1 MEKIKQ
7 YLNYIALALIFLSLV
22 SLRIWP
28 YKKTTALV
36 LGLIGVAV
44 LAAYIILNLSVLK
57 QSLKRKSFIYSSNL
71 IFIVVLVLAI
81 LVLINYFFARHHHR
95 FDFTEAKLH
104 SLSDQSVNVLIN
116 LKDEVMTKCFFREG
130 NFSRAKMENLMKIY
144 NYHSKK
150 IKYEFI
156 DPDKNPGM
164 VKRYDI
170 SEDGTTIFE
179 SGDKESRITSSNEED
194 ITNAIIKVSR
204 EKKKVLY
211 FLEGHGEASIEESE
225 ERGYTLAKEELEK
238 LAYEVKKLTLALSDT
253 FPKDCSLLLIPGAEK
268 DLLPNELET
277 IRDYISEG
285 GRVFFMV
292 DPENAP
298 GLKSFL
304 TEYGIQLEDDLIVDT
319 VSRLMGGDYFMP
331 IVSEYEYHEITKKF
345 RYATFFPFAR
355 SVNVADEKPD
365 GISANILAK
374 TSSNSWSERQLK
386 ETQVTFNKDKDKAGP
401 IPVAAVV
408 TVEPKEEEKEEKETE
423 EVKKET
429 KAEEEAEE
437 EKVKEKEKK
446 DTKAE
451 EVDKKAKEKEKEKA
465 KQEGR
470 LAVFGDSDFATNRYY
485 NLYGNGNF
493 FLNTVNWLTEE
504 ADLISIQPKTSSP
517 RTIQMTATQGRILF
531 FVSLIILPLIVLVT
545 GISVWVRRRSL

>member
-1 MEKIKQ
+1 VEVKMEKIKQ

-28 YKKTTALV
+28 HKKTIALILGV
-36 LGLIGVAV
+36 LGVVA

-57 QSLKRKSFIYSSNL
+57 QSFKRKSFIYSGNL

-81 LVLINYFFARHHHR
+81 LVLINYFSSRQHHR

-104 SLSDQSVNVLIN
+104 SLSDQSIKVLKN
-116 LKDEVMTKCFFREG
+116 LKDDVNAKCFFREG
-130 NFSRAKMENLMKIY
+130 NIGQAKMENLLKIY

-164 VKRYDI
+164 VKRYDVTQ
-170 SEDGTTIFE
+170 DGTTIFE

-211 FLEGHGEASIEESE
+211 FLEGHGEASIEESG
-225 ERGYTLAKEELEK
+225 ERGYALAKQELEK
-238 LAYEVKKLTLALSDT
+238 LAYEVKKLTLALPDT
-253 FPKDCSLLLIPGAEK
+253 FPQDCSLLVIPGTEK
-268 DLLPNELET
+268 DLLPAELET
-277 IRDYISEG
+277 IRKFISEG

-292 DPENAP
+292 DPETAP

-304 TEYGIQLEDDLIVDT
+304 AEYGIQLEDDLVVDT

-331 IVSEYEYHEITKKF
+331 IVSEYEYHQITRNF

-355 SVNVADEKPD
+355 SVNVAEEKPE
-365 GISANILAK
+365 GITADILAK
-374 TSSNSWSERQLK
+374 TSPNSWSERQLE
-386 ETQVTFNKDKDKAGP
+386 ETKVTFNKDEDKEGP

-408 TVEPKEEEKEEKETE
+408 TVKPKEEKEIG
-423 EVKKET
+423 
-429 KAEEEAEE
+429 AEEQTEKAAEE
-437 EKVKEKEKK
+437 EKTKKGEKDIRGTE
-446 DTKAE
+446 
-451 EVDKKAKEKEKEKA
+451 AKEEKIEEAEKI
-465 KQEGR
+465 KKEGR
-470 LAVFGDSDFATNRYY
+470 LAVFGDSDFATDRYF
-485 NLYGNGNF
+485 NFSGNGNF

-517 RTIQMTATQGRILF
+517 RTIHMTATQGRMLF

-545 GISVWVRRRSL
+545 GISVWMRRRSL